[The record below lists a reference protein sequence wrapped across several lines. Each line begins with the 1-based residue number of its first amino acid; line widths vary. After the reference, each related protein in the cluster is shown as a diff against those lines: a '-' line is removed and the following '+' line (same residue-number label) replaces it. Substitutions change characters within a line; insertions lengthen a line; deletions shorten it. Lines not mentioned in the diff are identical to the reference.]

1 MKNKF
6 EYKIKESDEGLQ
18 VKELLR
24 RNYGFSSRLMRRFKV
39 VGGVSLNGEAVKLYH
54 KGKAGDVISV
64 RLPEE
69 KSDFEPEAIPI
80 CSAYE
85 DDDLLIINKQPGFVV
100 HPTKGHPNHTMANG
114 IMQYMLEKNEEYKIR
129 FINRLDMDTSGLLIV
144 SKNSHCQ
151 DDLSKQMAK
160 NAVCK
165 KYLAIVH
172 GVFSEDEGVIDL
184 PIGRVSED
192 HVIRGV
198 MESGYP
204 SITHYKVLE
213 QFAAHTFLE
222 LQLETGRTHQ
232 IRVHMSYI
240 GHPLVSDALYGKE
253 EPEWITRQA
262 LHATYLS
269 FRHPVNG
276 ESMKIEAPLPEDMV
290 HLLKKLREK

>member
-6 EYKIKESDEGLQ
+6 KYEIKESDEGLQ

-39 VGGVSLNGEAVKLYH
+39 VGGVSLNGQPVKLYH
-54 KGKAGDVISV
+54 KGNAGDVISV
-64 RLPEE
+64 SLPEE
-69 KSDFEPEAIPI
+69 KSDFEPQDIPV
-80 CSAYE
+80 CAAYE
-85 DDDLLIINKQPGFVV
+85 DEDLLVVNKQPGFVV

-114 IMQYMLEKNEEYKIR
+114 IMKYMLERDEQYKIR

-144 SKNSHCQ
+144 AKNSHCQ

-160 NAVCK
+160 NAVVK
-165 KYLAIVH
+165 KYVAVVH
-172 GVFSEDEGVIDL
+172 GTFDEEDGMIDL

-198 MESGYP
+198 MENGSP
-204 SITHYKVLE
+204 SVTRYRVLE
-213 QFAAHTFLE
+213 RFAEHSFLE

-240 GHPLVSDALYGKE
+240 GHPLVSDVLYGKGE
-253 EPEWITRQA
+253 AEFIERQA
-262 LHATYLS
+262 LHAAYLS

-276 ESMKIEAPLPEDMV
+276 EFLKIEAPLPKDILD
-290 HLLKKLREK
+290 LLGKLRKK